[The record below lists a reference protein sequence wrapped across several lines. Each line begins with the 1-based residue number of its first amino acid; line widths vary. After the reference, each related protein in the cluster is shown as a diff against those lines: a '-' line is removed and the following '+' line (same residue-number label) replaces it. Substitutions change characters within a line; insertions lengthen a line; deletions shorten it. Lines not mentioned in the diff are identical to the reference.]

1 MPEQPNEQQMFQMI
15 NQKVGDLQLT
25 LHALLAVLEEEEVIE
40 EEEINDKAQDI
51 IEEMQ
56 DQQGQMDAEDLEDL
70 E

>member
-25 LHALLAVLEEEEVIE
+25 LHALLAVLEEEDVIDE
-40 EEEINDKAQDI
+40 DEINEKAQDI

-56 DQQGQMDAEDLEDL
+56 EQGQMDAQDLEDL

>member
-1 MPEQPNEQQMFQMI
+1 MFQMI

-25 LHALLAVLEEEEVIE
+25 LHALLAVLEEEDVIDE
-40 EEEINDKAQDI
+40 DEINEKAQDI

-56 DQQGQMDAEDLEDL
+56 EQGQMDAQDLEDL